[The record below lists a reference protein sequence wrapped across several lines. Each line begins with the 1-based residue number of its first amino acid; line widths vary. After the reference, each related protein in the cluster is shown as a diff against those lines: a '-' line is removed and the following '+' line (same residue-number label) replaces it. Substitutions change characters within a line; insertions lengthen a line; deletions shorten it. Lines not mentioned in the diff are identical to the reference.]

1 MTDGTE
7 PAIRASNR
15 EREAVIARLNAAVGE
30 GRLDIEEFSER
41 VELAYASRTRQ
52 ELEPL
57 TADLPATTD
66 RTVVAAA
73 PAGRPEHLTPIGS
86 VKRSGAWR
94 LERDS
99 QLGVVAGTVKLDLRH
114 AFLAAPD
121 VTLSVSVVLGT
132 IKVTVPEG
140 VRVEVIGTTRLGTR
154 KIEESAGTMAQGA
167 PVLRLRLDTVVGTV
181 KVYRR

>member
-41 VELAYASRTRQ
+41 VEVAYASRTRQ

-66 RTVVAAA
+66 RTPV
-73 PAGRPEHLTPIGS
+73 PSRPYGRRYRLRQLRVRYVTQSASSWPGATWIA
-86 VKRSGAWR
+86 GAWHSSSR
-94 LERDS
+94 LYVQSVRLHAPTLATRSRPPLSSVAKNVS
-99 QLGVVAGTVKLDLRH
+99 QLA
-114 AFLAAPD
+114 
-121 VTLSVSVVLGT
+121 
-132 IKVTVPEG
+132 
-140 VRVEVIGTTRLGTR
+140 
-154 KIEESAGTMAQGA
+154 
-167 PVLRLRLDTVVGTV
+167 
-181 KVYRR
+181 